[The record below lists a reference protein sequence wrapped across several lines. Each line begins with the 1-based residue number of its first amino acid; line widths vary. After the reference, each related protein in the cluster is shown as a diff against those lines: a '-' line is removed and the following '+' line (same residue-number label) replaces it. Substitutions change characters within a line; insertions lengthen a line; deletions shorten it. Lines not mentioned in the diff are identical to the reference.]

1 MDNHNFGSRRGSL
14 PARKEDINMSS
25 MKDAPM
31 AGKTSKRNK
40 NDIREIK
47 SFK

>member
-14 PARKEDINMSS
+14 PVRKEDNNTST
-25 MKDAPM
+25 MKDAPI
-31 AGKTSKRNK
+31 AGKTNKRNK

-47 SFK
+47 SIK